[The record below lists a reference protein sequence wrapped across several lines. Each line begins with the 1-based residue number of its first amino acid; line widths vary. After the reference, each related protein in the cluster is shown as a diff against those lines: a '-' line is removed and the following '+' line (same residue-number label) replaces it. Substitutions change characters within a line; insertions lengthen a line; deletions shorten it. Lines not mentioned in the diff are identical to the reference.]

1 MVKDQKKSLLSSP
14 ALLWLLEAIKGKKR
28 YVAVETL
35 LQVLVGLGHICY
47 SLLFREMIDRAV
59 EQNRPGFFR
68 ALSVLVVVAVLRILL
83 RAGIRRMEEFSCA
96 KLENT
101 LKERLFG
108 QLLRR
113 SYADVTAV
121 HTAQWMN
128 RLTSDTVVVANGIA
142 QIIPNLGGMAVK
154 MVGAFCVIMI
164 MEPIFGF
171 LVIPGGALLILVS
184 YFVRPAIKRLH
195 GEIQESDGQVRVL
208 LQERLDNLLIV
219 NAYSQQEQSVTM
231 AREAMADHRKKRMK
245 RNLLSNINQV
255 GFGFAMQGMYLAAG
269 GYCAWGILSGT
280 VTYGT
285 MTAMLQMISH
295 LQSPFSGIGGYV
307 TQWYGMIS
315 SAERLMAAEKLPE
328 DQHADQADPEAS
340 LDCYQNDFR
349 GIGLD
354 KLVFS
359 YVERSSG
366 HDLAVTIHYED
377 QFFHKGEFIALAG
390 PSGCGKSTLL
400 KLLMHVF
407 RPDSGEIYLSGE
419 TKRPITS
426 ADRGLF
432 AYVPQGNMLMSGSVR
447 QILAFYDQEAMTREA
462 ELREALRIACALE
475 FVDAL
480 PQGIDTVL
488 GEHGAG
494 LSEGQIQRIAV
505 ARAIF
510 SRRPILLL
518 DEATSAL
525 DEKTEETLLD
535 NLKTMTDRMVL
546 IVTHRPRACQVCD
559 RVIYMQAADKEE
571 ISHDGKAT
579 ENA

>member
-1 MVKDQKKSLLSSP
+1 MVKDQKKSLLNSP

-28 YVAVETL
+28 YVAAETL

-68 ALSVLVVVAVLRILL
+68 ALTVLAVIAVARILL
-83 RAGIRRMEEFSCA
+83 RAGIRHMEEFSCA

-101 LKERLFG
+101 LKERLFRK
-108 QLLRR
+108 LLSR

-121 HTAQWMN
+121 HTAHWMN

-164 MEPIFGF
+164 MEPIFGV

-184 YFVRPAIKRLH
+184 YFVRPAMKRLH
-195 GEIQESDGQVRVL
+195 GQIQESDGQVRVL

-219 NAYSQQEQSVTM
+219 DAYSQQAQSVEM
-231 AREAMADHRKKRMK
+231 ARNAMADHRKKRMK
-245 RNLLSNINQV
+245 RNLLSNVNQV
-255 GFGFAMQGMYLAAG
+255 GFGFAMQGMYLAAA
-269 GYCAWGILSGT
+269 GYCAWGILNGT

-307 TQWYGMIS
+307 TQWYSMVS

-328 DQHADQADPEAS
+328 DADAQLADPSKS
-340 LDCYQNDFR
+340 LDCYHGDFR
-349 GIGLD
+349 GIGIKDL
-354 KLVFS
+354 KFS
-359 YVERSSG
+359 YVDRSSG
-366 HDLAVTIHYED
+366 QDLAVTIHYED
-377 QFFHKGEFIALAG
+377 QFFRKGEFVALAG

-400 KLLMHVF
+400 KLLMYIF
-407 RPDSGEIYLSGE
+407 RPDSGEIYLSGVE
-419 TKRPITS
+419 KRSLTA

-432 AYVPQGNMLMSGSVR
+432 AYVPQGNMLMSGTIR
-447 QILAFYDQEAMTREA
+447 QILAFYDETAMAQEEA
-462 ELREALRIACALE
+462 LRNALRIACAEE
-475 FVDAL
+475 FVDGL
-480 PQGIDTVL
+480 PQGIDTEL

-525 DEKTEETLLD
+525 DEKTEEKLLD
-535 NLKTMTDRMVL
+535 NLKTMTDRTVL

-559 RVIYMQAADKEE
+559 RVVYMDSACKEE
-571 ISHDGKAT
+571 VNHD
-579 ENA
+579 